1 MSTQEDIRL
10 TVWEEFRMDPFEA
23 KERYSSEP
31 RLKYIDVLETLSPKQ
46 KNEHLKLLTRIRIEH
61 EY

>member
-1 MSTQEDIRL
+1 
-10 TVWEEFRMDPFEA
+10 MDPFEA